1 MKDSS
6 CTGYGKFTNFI
17 CLKGGLRKN
26 LLFQAIL
33 KLFFSRR
40 NMPCRDGH
48 ERTNGWTEIRI
59 YCVEFYPGINDWFFL
74 TLCSYKVH
82 LEIGIDDICCYGKFT
97 SLVLFSIIT
106 WNSTTSRPKVN
117 NHGRAKCCLFEI
129 HFEFQSLSCRTRVQ
143 SINSKLS
150 FVLIVLVYQIWI
162 PTFVA

>member
-26 LLFQAIL
+26 CSFRQFWNY
-33 KLFFSRR
+33 FFRA
-40 NMPCRDGH
+40 
-48 ERTNGWTEIRI
+48 EICLVMMGTREQMGEPR
-59 YCVEFYPGINDWFFL
+59 YESSVEFYPGINDWFFL

-129 HFEFQSLSCRTRVQ
+129 PFEFQSLSCRTRVQ